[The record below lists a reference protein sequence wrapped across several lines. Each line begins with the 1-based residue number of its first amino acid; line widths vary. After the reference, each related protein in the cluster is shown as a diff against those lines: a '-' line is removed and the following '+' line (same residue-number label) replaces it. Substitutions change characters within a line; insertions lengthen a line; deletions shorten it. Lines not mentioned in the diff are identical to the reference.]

1 MITKEITYT
10 DYNGQER
17 TEKYQFN
24 FSKAELAE
32 MELSVDGGFSAMIQ
46 RIKETEDRPELVR
59 LFKDM
64 LLKSYGV
71 KSADGKRFEK
81 SEELSTAFSQT
92 EAFSELY
99 MELLTNTD
107 AAIAFANGLI
117 PSDLKDAVS
126 AARDKVVSMPTPA
139 E

>member
-32 MELSVDGGFSAMIQ
+32 MELSVGGGLAAMLQ
-46 RIKETEDRPELVR
+46 RITETDDHPEMVR

-64 LLKSYGV
+64 ILKAYGV

-81 SEELSTAFSQT
+81 SEELRTAFSQT

-99 MELLTNTD
+99 IELLTNTE

-126 AARDKVVSMPTPA
+126 AARDKVVQMPTPA

>member
-32 MELSVDGGFSAMIQ
+32 MELSVDGGFSTMIQ

-126 AARDKVVSMPTPA
+126 AARDKVVQMPTPA